1 MLRRI
6 ERNQRSVV
14 PDAVCMWLRT
24 DCQFMYTNVKCN
36 CHGLCHGVESPL
48 MLLLL
53 LLLMLVL
60 LLMVVLYRLI
70 RSVLGGKNCVGHI
83 RDDGVLISRIN
94 YSSMRQIKI
103 FPSIF
108 SFGARGALFFP
119 LRFSSTLLTLLIP
132 SHHASWFFP
141 LFYSINFFF
150 HLTRW
155 IVYFIPA
162 CKMLIFSWTRCFS
175 SIFHIIFYGDK
186 NAVVRDSSTHTH
198 RSKMC
203 VTEYQRGGKS
213 EQNRYKWQK
222 KGQNCV
228 RY

>member
-1 MLRRI
+1 MKWQRKETKETSSKHPNRHTDSFTPNGEREREIGWTWTHMHMVPCNNAYTAMLRRI

-36 CHGLCHGVESPL
+36 CHGLCHGVVSPL

-108 SFGARGALFFP
+108 SLGVRGAF
-119 LRFSSTLLTLLIP
+119 FSSPFLFHATHS
-132 SHHASWFFP
+132 SHP
-141 LFYSINFFF
+141 LA
-150 HLTRW
+150 
-155 IVYFIPA
+155 P
-162 CKMLIFSWTRCFS
+162 CKLIFSV
-175 SIFHIIFYGDK
+175 ILLY
-186 NAVVRDSSTHTH
+186 
-198 RSKMC
+198 
-203 VTEYQRGGKS
+203 
-213 EQNRYKWQK
+213 
-222 KGQNCV
+222 
-228 RY
+228 

>member
-1 MLRRI
+1 MHMVPCNNAYTAMLRRI

-36 CHGLCHGVESPL
+36 CHGLCHGVVSPL

-70 RSVLGGKNCVGHI
+70 RSVLGGKICVGHI

-108 SFGARGALFFP
+108 SLGVRGALFFP
-119 LRFSSTLLTLLIP
+119 LRFSFTLLTLLTP

-141 LFYSINFFF
+141 LFYSINFFPS
-150 HLTRW
+150 HSLNR
-155 IVYFIPA
+155 
-162 CKMLIFSWTRCFS
+162 
-175 SIFHIIFYGDK
+175 IFHSGMQ
-186 NAVVRDSSTHTH
+186 NADFLLNALFFFHFSYHFLWR
-198 RSKMC
+198 
-203 VTEYQRGGKS
+203 
-213 EQNRYKWQK
+213 QK
-222 KGQNCV
+222 CSGE
-228 RY
+228 R